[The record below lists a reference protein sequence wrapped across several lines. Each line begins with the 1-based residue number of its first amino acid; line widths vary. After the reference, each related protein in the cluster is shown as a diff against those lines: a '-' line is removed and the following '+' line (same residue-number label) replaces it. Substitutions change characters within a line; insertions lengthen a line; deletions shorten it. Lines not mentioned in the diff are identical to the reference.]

1 MAAKPKS
8 RPRKRITTMRLPPD
22 LMKRVKTAAEKEG
35 RSQANLVEKILADA
49 LKKRGEPADEPS
61 IFS

>member
-1 MAAKPKS
+1 
-8 RPRKRITTMRLPPD
+8 MRLPPD